1 MNKSLKKNNIKK
13 NQLFKKIPS
22 REFVINFLKL
32 FIPNGFDVYYD
43 FYRDDIN
50 RKQVYTK
57 LKLPYFINNLKG
69 YYLPCKYKKYFE
81 KLDNKKLI
89 TILRQLLKIYGYNI
103 KSKEKYK
110 NGKKYLMYYLK
121 KNHEIPNKKKK
132 TNILYFD

>member
-1 MNKSLKKNNIKK
+1 MNKSSKKKIIKK

-32 FIPNGFDVYYD
+32 FIPNGFDVYYE

-50 RKQVYTK
+50 RKQVYAK
-57 LKLPYFINNLKG
+57 LKLSYFTNNLKG
-69 YYLPCKYKKYFE
+69 YYLPCKYKKYFYN
-81 KLDNKKLI
+81 LDDKKLI

-103 KSKEKYK
+103 SSKEKYK
-110 NGKKYLMYYLK
+110 NGKKYLMYHLK

>member
-1 MNKSLKKNNIKK
+1 MYKSSKKYNKKK

-32 FIPNGFDVYYD
+32 FIPNGFDIYYE
-43 FYRDDIN
+43 FNRDDILG
-50 RKQVYTK
+50 KKVYTK
-57 LKLPYFINNLKG
+57 LKLPYFMNNLKG
-69 YYLPCKYKKYFE
+69 YYLPCKYNKYFN

-103 KSKEKYK
+103 TSKEKYK
-110 NGKKYLMYYLK
+110 KGKKFLMYHLK

>member
-1 MNKSLKKNNIKK
+1 MNKSSKKKIIKK

-32 FIPNGFDVYYD
+32 FIPNGFDVYYE

-50 RKQVYTK
+50 GKQVYEK
-57 LKLPYFINNLKG
+57 LKLSYFTNNLKR

-81 KLDNKKLI
+81 KLDDKKLI

-103 KSKEKYK
+103 TSKEKYK